1 MYLRLTGTPVE
12 IYTNLEPLYSDFRK
26 LRQKTDTG
34 YKMVYMDE
42 FIDILLTEKYY
53 LGISFPHLDSRAL
66 LESKGL
72 MEPRV
77 ISEDVQAMLDEEEER
92 QKQEEEEERKRQ
104 EEEKKKQEKE
114 RDRDYSK
121 KRYRSSSRDHSRE
134 RRRRRRSYHSRSSSR
149 SSSDHHSRHSS
160 HRHHSHRH
168 RDSRDSY
175 WFTELCK
182 CAFFVSYFV

>member
-77 ISEDVQAMLDEEEER
+77 ISEDIQAMLDEEEER
-92 QKQEEEEERKRQ
+92 QKQEEEEERKRK
-104 EEEKKKQEKE
+104 EEEKKKRDRERDRE
-114 RDRDYSK
+114 RDRDYSR

-134 RRRRRRSYHSRSSSR
+134 RKRRNYHSRSSSR
-149 SSSDHHSRHSS
+149 SSSDRYSRHSS
-160 HRHHSHRH
+160 HRYHSHRH

-175 WFTELCK
+175 
-182 CAFFVSYFV
+182 